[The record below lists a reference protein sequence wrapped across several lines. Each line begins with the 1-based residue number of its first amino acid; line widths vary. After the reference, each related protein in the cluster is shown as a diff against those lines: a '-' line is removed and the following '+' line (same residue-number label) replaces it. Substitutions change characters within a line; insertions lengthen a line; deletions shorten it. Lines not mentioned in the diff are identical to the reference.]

1 MLSSGQLINFI
12 KSSIY
17 FSSNIDGTQRDWI
30 KNKMNVKEVDR
41 FETYLSLP
49 TLIGCSKYQT
59 FAFLK
64 DRVWKKLQGW
74 KDKMLSKARKEVLI
88 KVVAQ
93 SISTYTMGVFQ
104 LLVKICK
111 ELNAICARFWWG

>member
-17 FSSNIDGTQRDWI
+17 FIDGTQRDWI

-64 DRVWKKLQGW
+64 DGVWKKLQGW
-74 KDKMLSKARKEVLI
+74 KDKMLSKAGKEVLI

>member
-1 MLSSGQLINFI
+1 
-12 KSSIY
+12 
-17 FSSNIDGTQRDWI
+17 
-30 KNKMNVKEVDR
+30 
-41 FETYLSLP
+41 
-49 TLIGCSKYQT
+49 
-59 FAFLK
+59 
-64 DRVWKKLQGW
+64 
-74 KDKMLSKARKEVLI
+74 MLSKAGKEVLI